1 MHIIVASRHALLVGL
16 LGLAPALQAHEFWF
30 APIASPQ
37 TVGSTVTLRLE
48 VGELFNGDAA
58 GFSIPTTKALR
69 HFSAKAPVE
78 DLKPFLPPKDREAEV
93 ELALDTPGT
102 HLLAYDSAPLR
113 ISLEAGRFHAYL
125 HDEGLDFVKTQRE
138 KAGTVDQPGRERY
151 RRNIK
156 TLIAVGTEP
165 KAMQALDQTYAKH
178 ASQRLEITPL
188 HNPLAM
194 VPGEA
199 LPVQIVFDDKPL
211 VGALVKAWHKHD
223 GQLVMIRATTSAQ
236 GEVVFNLPYA
246 GDWMVSVV
254 HMIAAENSGDEEG
267 HEEGVDWDSFWGNLS
282 FHLPTGSLLKR

>member
-1 MHIIVASRHALLVGL
+1 MRTTLVACL
-16 LGLAPALQAHEFWF
+16 LGLVSSVQAHEFWF
-30 APIASPQ
+30 KPVAPLPS
-37 TVGSTVTLRLE
+37 VGDTVTLRLE
-48 VGELFNGDAA
+48 VGEFFNGDAA

-78 DLKPFLPPKDREAEV
+78 DLKPFLSAKEREAEV

-113 ISLEAGRFHAYL
+113 LQLEAGRFKAYL
-125 HDEGLDFVKTQRE
+125 HDEGLDFVNTQRE
-138 KAGTVDQPGRERY
+138 HAGTADQPGRERY

-156 TLIAVGTEP
+156 TLIEVGPEP
-165 KAMQALDQTYAKH
+165 KTVQALDQTYAKH

-194 VPGEA
+194 VPGDA
-199 LPVQIVFDDKPL
+199 LPVQVVFDDKPL

-254 HMIAAENSGDEEG
+254 HMIAATDSGDDEG

-282 FHLPTGSLLKR
+282 FHLPTAKLPKR

>member
-138 KAGTVDQPGRERY
+138 QAGTVDQPGRERY

-282 FHLPTGSLLKR
+282 FHLPERSLLK

>member
-1 MHIIVASRHALLVGL
+1 MHTLTNFRHALLVGL

-93 ELALDTPGT
+93 ELALDTPGI

-113 ISLEAGRFHAYL
+113 LKLEAGRFNAYL

-138 KAGTVDQPGRERY
+138 QAGTADQPGRERY

-156 TLIAVGTEP
+156 TLIAVGPEP
-165 KAMQALDQTYAKH
+165 KAVQALDQTYAKH

-188 HNPLAM
+188 QNPLALA
-194 VPGEA
+194 PGEA
-199 LPVQIVFDDKPL
+199 LPVQIMFDDKPL

-223 GQLVMIRATTSAQ
+223 GQLVMIRATTSTQ
-236 GEVVFNLPYA
+236 GEVSFNLPYA

-254 HMIAAENSGDEEG
+254 HMIPATDGGEEEG
-267 HEEGVDWDSFWGNLS
+267 TEDGVDWDSFWGNLS
-282 FHLPTGSLLKR
+282 FHMPERLLLKK

>member
-1 MHIIVASRHALLVGL
+1 VRTALFACL
-16 LGLAPALQAHEFWF
+16 LGLACGVQAHEFWF
-30 APIASPQ
+30 KPIAPLRA
-37 TVGSTVTLRLE
+37 VGDTVTLRLE
-48 VGELFNGDAA
+48 VGEFFNGDAA

-69 HFSAKAPVE
+69 HFSANAPVE
-78 DLKPFLPPKDREAEV
+78 DLKPFLPAKEREAEV

-113 ISLEAGRFHAYL
+113 ITLEAGRFHAYL
-125 HDEGLDFVKTQRE
+125 HDEGLDFVKTHRE
-138 KAGTVDQPGRERY
+138 QAGTADQPGRERY

-156 TLIAVGTEP
+156 TLIAVGPEP
-165 KAMQALDQTYAKH
+165 KTVQAFDQTYAKH

-194 VPGEA
+194 APGDA
-199 LPVQIVFDDKPL
+199 LPIQIVFDDKPL
-211 VGALVKAWHKHD
+211 AGALVKAWHKHD

-254 HMIAAENSGDEEG
+254 HMIAAEDSGEEHG

-282 FHLPTGSLLKR
+282 FHLPARSLLKQ

>member
-1 MHIIVASRHALLVGL
+1 MHYTPVTRVTILACL
-16 LGLAPALQAHEFWF
+16 LGLSPVLHAHEFWF
-30 APIASPQ
+30 KPIGSLHA
-37 TVGSTVTLRLE
+37 VGDAVTLRLE
-48 VGELFNGDAA
+48 VGEFFNGDAA
-58 GFSIPTTKALR
+58 GFSIPTTQALR

-78 DLKPFLPPKDREAEV
+78 DLKPFLPAKEREAEV
-93 ELALDTPGT
+93 ELALNTPGT

-113 ISLEAGRFHAYL
+113 ITLEAGKFQAYL
-125 HDEGLDFVKTQRE
+125 HDEGLDFVKTLRE
-138 KAGTVDQPGRERY
+138 QADTANQPGRERY

-165 KAMQALDQTYAKH
+165 ETVQALDKTYAKH

-188 HNPLAM
+188 RNPLTMA
-194 VPGEA
+194 PGEA

-211 VGALVKAWHKHD
+211 AGALVKAWHKHN

-254 HMIAAENSGDEEG
+254 HMIAATDSGAEEGDET
-267 HEEGVDWDSFWGNLS
+267 GVDWDSFWGNLS
-282 FHLPTGSLLKR
+282 FQLPTQSLPKR